1 MPRKF
6 FHSLPVLVLSF
17 ILFALPAA
25 AAKRALFDNFHAQ
38 TAGNA
43 DWIIDTEQPIPV
55 PTQSAITASTPDN
68 YWLGAI
74 STYGI
79 NLVKLGYTVATN
91 TSALTYQNTS
101 NPYDLSNYDVLI
113 VDEPNSSFSA
123 AEATAILNFV
133 RDGGGL
139 VAISDHSGSDRNS
152 DGVDSP
158 IAWNALDPTHLLG
171 VHFGISTDA
180 NNNIVETSSNL
191 NITFGDS
198 IIAGAYGT
206 VGSFAFHNGTTM
218 TLYPAA
224 NPSVRGEVWMTGTA
238 KGSTT
243 NAMVA
248 SSVYG
253 SGRVL
258 FIGDSSP
265 VDDGTAQPGN
275 SSIFN
280 GWEEATDS
288 TLILNGTL
296 WATRKVTVL
305 DTIPPVITLT
315 SPNGG
320 EDWKAGST
328 HSITWTASD
337 NAGGV
342 LIDLSLSLDGG
353 ATYPTALAGNLANTG
368 SYAWTVNTAEG
379 TAFRI
384 RATARDGANNSAADA
399 GNANFTVSK
408 WHITSTAGS
417 GGSVAPSGI
426 TAVSQGAAQLYTLS
440 AFTGFQVANVLVD
453 GLSVGAVA
461 SYTFVNVLT
470 NHTLDASFGVRMYT
484 ITASAGTHGQISP
497 AGAVMVPYAGSQSFA
512 ITADAGFRI
521 AGLTVDGVAVGALS
535 SYTFSNVLAA
545 HTISATF
552 VVSLYTLSV
561 TIDGP
566 GAVAWTPN
574 QVEYAP
580 GTSVTLT
587 ATANG
592 AAHFTGWSGA
602 LTGITNPAS
611 LVLNASAA
619 VVAHFASDQFAVA
632 AVPVVHGTIARQP
645 DLPLYDYFSN
655 VTLTANPRPGYAFSA
670 WAGDQSS
677 TANPLTV
684 TVDGPIYLEADF
696 IPVIDLTAPNGGE
709 TMTVGTSA
717 NITWAVSDS
726 VPTATVDIEL
736 SRTGL
741 GGPYEAIAMG
751 VPNTGLYAWTVAG
764 AGTDSAVVRA
774 TVHDA
779 DGFTGTDHSTSAFT
793 IHGVLSAPNGRG
805 RDFAIEPLAPNP
817 VSRAARVFFTLP
829 REANVRLTVV
839 DLQGREVARLA
850 EGMMAAGR
858 HSANWTMA
866 RGGVTQPGVYLVRLD
881 TPAGRRVRRWVV
893 ER

>member
-1 MPRKF
+1 MSTKLLRC
-6 FHSLPVLVLSF
+6 LPLIVLSS

-43 DWIIDTEQPIPV
+43 DWIIDTDQPV
-55 PTQSAITASTPDN
+55 PLPVQSAITASTPDN

-91 TSALTYQNTS
+91 TSALTYQNAS

-139 VAISDHSGSDRNS
+139 VAISDHSGSDRNN

-158 IAWNALDPTHLLG
+158 IVWNAMDPTHLLG
-171 VHFGISTDA
+171 VHFGVAADA
-180 NNNIVETSSNL
+180 NNNIVQTSSNL
-191 NITFGDS
+191 NTTFGDS
-198 IIAGAYGT
+198 VITGAYGT

-218 TLYPAA
+218 TLYPAV
-224 NPSVRGEVWMTGTA
+224 NPKVRGEVWMTGTPQ
-238 KGSTT
+238 GSTT

-275 SSIFN
+275 SNIYN

-320 EDWKAGST
+320 EDWKAGSA
-328 HSITWTASD
+328 HAITWTASD

-342 LIDLSLSLDGG
+342 LVDLALSSDGG
-353 ATYPTALAGNLANTG
+353 TTYPTVIATSVANTG
-368 SYAWTVNTAEG
+368 SYSWSVSVPEG
-379 TAFRI
+379 ATYRV
-384 RATARDGANNSAADA
+384 RATARDGANLTAADA
-399 GNANFTVSK
+399 SNANFTVSK
-408 WHITSTAGS
+408 WHITATAGS
-417 GGSVAPSGI
+417 GGTVSPSGDA
-426 TAVSQGAAQLYTLS
+426 AVTQGAAQLYTMG
-440 AFTGFQVANVLVD
+440 AFSGFQVADVLVD
-453 GLSVGAVA
+453 GGSVGAVS
-461 SYTFVNVLT
+461 SYTFVNVLA
-470 NHTLDASFGVRMYT
+470 NHTLSASFGVRMFA
-484 ITASAGTHGQISP
+484 ITASAGTRGQISP
-497 AGAVMVPYAGSQSFA
+497 VGTVQVPYGGSQTFA
-512 ITADAGFRI
+512 ITADAGYRI
-521 AGLTVDGVAVGALS
+521 AGVTVDGVAAGTVS

-552 VVSLYTLSV
+552 VVSLYTLAV
-561 TIDGP
+561 TVDGP
-566 GAVAWTPN
+566 GSVSWTPN
-574 QVEYAP
+574 QVDYAP

-592 AAHFTGWSGA
+592 AAHFTGWTGSLSGS
-602 LTGITNPAS
+602 TNPAS
-611 LVLNASAA
+611 LVLNANAS
-619 VVAHFASDQFAVA
+619 VVAHFASDQFAVD
-632 AVPVVHGTIARQP
+632 AVPLIHGTIARQP

-655 VTLTANPRPGYAFSA
+655 VTLTALPGPGYAFSG
-670 WAGDQSS
+670 WSGDRSS
-677 TANPLTV
+677 TESPLTL
-684 TVDGPIYLEADF
+684 TVDGPIYLEANF
-696 IPVIDLTAPNGGE
+696 TPVISLTSPDGGE
-709 TMTVGTSA
+709 NLTVGASA
-717 NITWAVSDS
+717 SVTWTVSGS
-726 VPTATVDIEL
+726 VSGASVDIEL
-736 SRTGL
+736 SRSGL
-741 GGPYEAIAMG
+741 AGPYEAITMG
-751 VPNTGLYAWTVAG
+751 APNTGLYAWTVAG
-764 AGTDSAVVRA
+764 AATDSARVRV
-774 TVHDA
+774 TVHDS
-779 DGFTGTDHSTSAFT
+779 DGFTGTDRSSASFS
-793 IHGVLSAPNGRG
+793 IHGVLAAPRATVSE
-805 RDFAIEPLAPNP
+805 FAIEPLSPNP

-829 REANVRLTVV
+829 RESNIRLSVI

-850 EGMMAAGR
+850 DGTLAAGR
-858 HSANWTMA
+858 HTATWDMA
-866 RGGVTQPGVYLVRLD
+866 RGGLTQPGIYLVRLD